1 MKKKLHQLISP
12 ELSEKETDE
21 LMGALVTQQM
31 NAELRQRLAHT
42 LKEEHGIRR
51 EMEQKKGKI
60 KYLNYMLAIAA
71 SITVL
76 IALVFYPNGVDDS
89 PQVLAQQYL
98 SEQPLSHPGTF
109 KGATVVDEQ
118 RTQAIVAFNQGDFTK
133 AIEHFEALTA
143 PTAEDTYYLGLA
155 HLKKGDYSRAIT
167 LLTENKTEGKRFVQE
182 ARWFLGLA
190 YLTQNNTKNA
200 VKELKAI
207 NKDEWKYDEAQSL
220 LEEIKDSL

>member
-1 MKKKLHQLISP
+1 MKKKLHHLISE

-21 LMGALVTQQM
+21 IMGALVTQQM

-42 LKEEHGIRR
+42 LKEKHGIIRSAER
-51 EMEQKKGKI
+51 GNGKI

-76 IALVFYPNGVDDS
+76 IALVFYPNWAGDS

-133 AIEHFEALTA
+133 AATHFNALEA
-143 PTAEDTYYLGLA
+143 PTAEDRYYLGLA
-155 HLKKGDYSRAIT
+155 YLKNGDYEQAVP
-167 LLTENKTEGKRFVQE
+167 LLVESKTKGKRFTQE
-182 ARWFLGLA
+182 AQWFLGLA
-190 YLTQNNTKNA
+190 HLALGNTESAIN
-200 VKELKAI
+200 ELKAI
-207 NKDEWKYDEAQSL
+207 GKDEWKYKEAVSL
-220 LEEIKDSL
+220 LEQIH